1 MFDNLFTIE
10 PTQRAGTFVTCSE
23 RLFLLFIA
31 ISFFVALLQVWVSKE
46 RIKRILS
53 RPQCKTNAV
62 LGAALGTV
70 TPFCSCSTIP
80 VLVGLF
86 KSGTLLGS
94 HIVPDDVAHPQPAII
109 ALLLVFFGPVPTA
122 VYAVIT
128 FVFAV
133 CVGLLLDALRFSR
146 YIKNVAVKGGCCG
159 GEEATWENLKGTF
172 WQKQAQACKYAL
184 KDAIGLFKGF
194 IGWLLLGAGI
204 GAFIYGFVPTEL
216 LEGFAGA
223 DNLWAI
229 PLAAVI
235 GIPMYIRVE
244 TMIPIAGILM
254 EKGVSSGI
262 VIALILG
269 GAGCSIP
276 EVSLLNSIFKKP
288 MVVTFLYCA
297 SCSWPSAPASRSRSS
312 CRNVTRGKQ
321 NRKPL
326 RERINR
332 NGTFRKDIRQGRK
345 EGELLLRDGDRG
357 VVRGRYRR
365 AVRLRGRLRCA
376 WDGIN
381 HAHGAGP
388 GMQALPPAP
397 RERPGRC
404 FEGRR
409 LGGRRVRYRPGRD
422 SRGGNHVHARAARER
437 EGRLAGKGARAG
449 RDCGAAIAVRR
460 RREKECE

>member
-1 MFDNLFTIE
+1 MASKEMEMFDSLFTVE
-10 PTQRAGTFVTCSE
+10 NLLNVLGTFVYLFGE
-23 RLFLLFIA
+23 LFLLFVA
-31 ISFFVALLQVWVSKE
+31 ISFFVALLQVWVSKD
-46 RIKRILS
+46 RIKRISNTLKNTS
-53 RPQCKTNAV
+53 YHKVTNAI
-62 LGAALGTV
+62 LGAALGAV

-86 KSGTLLGS
+86 KSGAPFSGAISFLMTSPILN
-94 HIVPDDVAHPQPAII
+94 PAII

-128 FVFAV
+128 FAFAV
-133 CVGLLLDALRFSR
+133 CAGLVLDAIGFSR

-159 GEEATWENLKGTF
+159 GDEATWENLKGTF

-184 KDAIGLFKGF
+184 TDAVGLFKGVF
-194 IGWLLLGAGI
+194 GWLLLGAGI

-288 MVVTFLYCA
+288 MVVTFVLCILLVA
-297 SCSWPSAPASRSRSS
+297 
-312 CRNVTRGKQ
+312 
-321 NRKPL
+321 
-326 RERINR
+326 I
-332 NGTFRKDIRQGRK
+332 GTGFAFTLIM
-345 EGELLLRDGDRG
+345 
-357 VVRGRYRR
+357 
-365 AVRLRGRLRCA
+365 
-376 WDGIN
+376 
-381 HAHGAGP
+381 P
-388 GMQALPPAP
+388 
-397 RERPGRC
+397 
-404 FEGRR
+404 
-409 LGGRRVRYRPGRD
+409 
-422 SRGGNHVHARAARER
+422 
-437 EGRLAGKGARAG
+437 
-449 RDCGAAIAVRR
+449 
-460 RREKECE
+460 